1 MEDLRFRHPGGEVF
15 EHVVPGDAKP
25 PDAGL
30 AAALARLDG
39 DALPVVHDREG
50 TAQGPTRSN
59 CGRDQRRLVRRSR
72 LRYLALNGP
81 GIAVISRTRLSRECC
96 CVASDRGRMHK
107 NITPLPA
114 RA

>member
-15 EHVVPGDAKP
+15 EHVVHGDAKP

-72 LRYLALNGP
+72 LRYLALTGP
-81 GIAVISRTRLSRECC
+81 RNRGDLAYAPVARVLRSEERRVGKEGRVWWGRE
-96 CVASDRGRMHK
+96 R
-107 NITPLPA
+107 
-114 RA
+114 